1 MFKKDWEHPHLEQSL
16 PSQHILK
23 TLMNQGIP
31 DLIPES
37 FDPLSGGNRNL
48 NLRVHGKDSSAI
60 LRLYLNDPK
69 AGVREKNIYDML
81 RDNIPV
87 PQVFYTGMYDGI
99 SFSILEDMP
108 GISLR
113 DFLLN
118 HNDPDFQIMESVGE
132 LLSSFQRFPFDHAG
146 FFDETLNIN
155 IIDYAMDIKAY
166 GLNTLQKEPV
176 QRALSTTMI
185 NAIVQR
191 IENTDFTILEK
202 NPHFTH
208 GDFGPENILVTTG
221 ENGWEISALLDTEFS
236 FSGSFLQDIAN
247 MMRYAHKMPKAFE
260 TQFFK
265 GLSITLPNNW
275 ESMTETL
282 NILALLDILSRH
294 TAQTHPKMFQDVQE
308 LVTHFMKD

>member
-16 PSQHILK
+16 PSPRILK
-23 TLMNQGIP
+23 TLMNQGLP
-31 DLIPES
+31 SFIPES

-60 LRLYLNDPK
+60 LRLYLSDPK
-69 AGVREKNIYDML
+69 AGVREKNIYHML
-81 RDNIPV
+81 RGNIPV
-87 PQVFYTGMYDGI
+87 PKVFYTGEFEGI
-99 SFSILEDMP
+99 TFSILENMP

-118 HNDPDFQIMESVGE
+118 HNDPDFQIMEKVGK
-132 LLSSFQRFPFDHAG
+132 LLSSFQKFPFDHAG
-146 FFDETLNIN
+146 FFDETLNID
-155 IIDYAMDIKAY
+155 IIDYPTDIKNY
-166 GLNTLQKEPV
+166 GLNTLKKESV
-176 QRALSTTMI
+176 LNFFTSEMI

-247 MMRYAHKMPKAFE
+247 MTRYAHKMPKAFE

-265 GLSITLPNNW
+265 GLSMTLPNNW
-275 ESMTETL
+275 ESMTVTL

-294 TAQTHPKMFQDVQE
+294 TVQTHPKMFQDIVE
-308 LVTHFMKD
+308 LVTYFMRK

>member
-1 MFKKDWEHPHLEQSL
+1 MFKKDWEHPYLEESL

-23 TLMNQGIP
+23 TLMDQGIP
-31 DLIPES
+31 NFIPES
-37 FDPLSGGNRNL
+37 FDILSGGNRNL

-60 LRLYLNDPK
+60 LRLYLSDSK
-69 AGVREKNIYDML
+69 AGMREKNIYHML
-81 RDNIPV
+81 RGEIPV
-87 PQVFYTGMYDGI
+87 PRVFYTGMYDGI

-113 DFLLN
+113 DVLLN
-118 HNDPDFQIMESVGE
+118 HKDPDFRIMESVGK
-132 LLSSFQRFPFDHAG
+132 LLSSFQKFPFDHAG
-146 FFDETLNIN
+146 FFDEALNIK
-155 IIDYAMDIKAY
+155 IIDYARDIKAY
-166 GLNTLQKEPV
+166 GLNALQKEPV

-191 IENTDFTILEK
+191 IEHTDFTILEK

-247 MMRYAHKMPKAFE
+247 MTRYAHKMPKAFE

-265 GLSITLPNNW
+265 GLSMALPNNW
-275 ESMTETL
+275 ENMTETL

-294 TAQTHPKMFQDVQE
+294 NAQTHLKMFKDIQE
-308 LVTHFMKD
+308 LITHFMRK